1 MAETEESVT
10 APVAEVT
17 ESKAPETPEALD
29 EEADDEDEDDD
40 FVEDDEEEGISEEE
54 KEETAH
60 KIEKFVRDEIPSL
73 REFIVSDWNESGKYK
88 SVLNP
93 DPEKPLLFENDEEKE
108 AFIPFCEERLHR
120 VPLGYSG
127 ECGPT
132 EELLCLAIDRL
143 NGHAWESC
151 MCFGDCYVISA
162 DGSPTISYCEGSDN
176 LLGHWGISYG
186 AVAEEIRDAPLVKG
200 DTIYWF

>member
-17 ESKAPETPEALD
+17 EPKAPETPEVLD
-29 EEADDEDEDDD
+29 EEGDDEDEDDG
-40 FVEDDEEEGISEEE
+40 FVEDD
-54 KEETAH
+54 
-60 KIEKFVRDEIPSL
+60 DEIPSL
-73 REFIVSDWNESGKYK
+73 REFIVSAWNESGKYK
-88 SVLNP
+88 SVLDP
-93 DPEKPLLFENDEEKE
+93 DPEKPLLFVNDEEKK

-200 DTIYWF
+200 DTVYWF

>member
-17 ESKAPETPEALD
+17 EPKAPETPEVLD
-29 EEADDEDEDDD
+29 EEGDDEDEDDG

-60 KIEKFVRDEIPSL
+60 KIEKFVTDEIPSL

-88 SVLNP
+88 SVLDP
-93 DPEKPLLFENDEEKE
+93 DPEKPLLFVNDEEKK

-132 EELLCLAIDRL
+132 EEL
-143 NGHAWESC
+143 
-151 MCFGDCYVISA
+151 CFGDCYVISA
-162 DGSPTISYCEGSDN
+162 DGSPSISYCEGSDN

-200 DTIYWF
+200 DTVYWF

>member
-1 MAETEESVT
+1 M
-10 APVAEVT
+10 
-17 ESKAPETPEALD
+17 
-29 EEADDEDEDDD
+29 
-40 FVEDDEEEGISEEE
+40 EEGISEEE

-60 KIEKFVRDEIPSL
+60 KIEKFVTDEIPSL

-88 SVLNP
+88 SVLDP
-93 DPEKPLLFENDEEKE
+93 DPEKPLLFVNDEEKK

-162 DGSPTISYCEGSDN
+162 DGSPSISYCEGSDN

-200 DTIYWF
+200 DTVYWF